1 MKNPVTCLEAQSGL
15 FETRLLRRV
24 ADPVFIHLSELPGE
38 LTSPLILYGEWHP
51 EGFWQG
57 LRWLSAFIF
66 RLPHPCIL
74 MPPFREGNLDP
85 VLGLSTQLLVRS
97 ANLNQLTI
105 SPDGRGFGLEKQD
118 LRIQT
123 DFVFEGPAG
132 RRLVEAASGASA
144 VVLLQPKNTSTPV
157 LLSGSRLLSPSAL
170 SEDEDRLFL
179 INALLAWSTNW
190 QPTKIEPVGAVK
202 SEEILDESQWNTI
215 CTIIAGTG
223 TIDAREIISLA
234 YTILGVDLHEAH
246 IQQAIDRLR
255 SLGIAE
261 TDEEG
266 LRLNM
271 EALEQYIQAH
281 DLWAYVRALRKE
293 FGKELLT

>member
-1 MKNPVTCLEAQSGL
+1 MKKPVICLEAQSGL

-24 ADPVFIHLSELPGE
+24 ADPAFIHPSELPGG

-57 LRWLSAFIF
+57 LRWLSAFAF
-66 RLPHPCIL
+66 RLPRPSIL

-85 VLGLSTQLLVRS
+85 ILGLSTQLIVRS
-97 ANLNQLTI
+97 ANLNQLAI
-105 SPDGRGFGLEKQD
+105 SPEGTGFGLGEKD

-132 RRLVEAASGASA
+132 RHLVKAASGTSA
-144 VVLLQPKNTSTPV
+144 VVLLQPKNTSTP
-157 LLSGSRLLSPSAL
+157 LLLCGSRLLSPSAL

-179 INALLAWSTNW
+179 MNALLEWATKW
-190 QPTKIEPVGAVK
+190 QPAQIEPVEAGK
-202 SEEILDESQWNTI
+202 SKEILDESQWNTI

-223 TIDAREIISLA
+223 TTDAREIISLA

-246 IQQAIDRLR
+246 VKQAIDRLQ
-255 SLGIAE
+255 SLGMVD
-261 TDEEG
+261 TGEEG
-266 LRLNM
+266 LMLDM
-271 EALEQYIQAH
+271 EVLEQYIQAH
-281 DLWAYVRALRKE
+281 DLWAYVRGLRKE
-293 FGKELLT
+293 FGKELTI

>member
-1 MKNPVTCLEAQSGL
+1 MKIPVTCLEAQSGL

-24 ADPVFIHLSELPGE
+24 ADPAFINPSGLPGE
-38 LTSPLILYGEWHP
+38 FISPLVLYGEWHP

-57 LRWLSAFIF
+57 LRWLSPFVF
-66 RLPHPCIL
+66 RLPRPCIL

-85 VLGLSTQLLVRS
+85 VLGLSTQLIVRS
-97 ANLNQLTI
+97 ANLNQLAI
-105 SPDGRGFGLEKQD
+105 LPDGRVFGLEKQV

-132 RRLVEAASGASA
+132 KHLVKVTSGASA
-144 VVLLQPKNTSTPV
+144 VVIVQPKNTSTP
-157 LLSGSRLLSPSAL
+157 LLLCGSRLLSPSAL
-170 SEDEDRLFL
+170 SDDEDRIYL
-179 INALLAWSTNW
+179 INALLGWATNW

-202 SEEILDESQWNTI
+202 SKEILDESQWNTI

-223 TIDAREIISLA
+223 TTDAREIISLA
-234 YTILGVDLHEAH
+234 YTILGVDLHEAQ
-246 IQQAIDRLR
+246 IQQATDRLQ
-255 SLGIAE
+255 SLGMAD
-261 TDEEG
+261 TGEEG

-281 DLWAYVRALRKE
+281 DLWAYVRTLRKE